1 MAPSATS
8 TNGTTNG
15 SKKLDF
21 TTFHN
26 TINGQP
32 STTTATRHGINPA
45 TKKPLPEVPIAT
57 PQDVN
62 AAVAAARE
70 AFKEW
75 SQTSVEERAEKL
87 TAFGKALEGYQEEFA
102 GLLTKEQ
109 GKPVCCP
116 LFLFLLYFHFFSA
129 EPSGP
134 SGAVGVVLNDAPPA
148 GAIAVE
154 AVLSLSLFFHPVPS
168 LL

>member
-8 TNGTTNG
+8 TNGTANG

-57 PQDVN
+57 PQDVD

-109 GKPVCCP
+109 GKPVCYP
-116 LFLFLLYFHFFSA
+116 LCSLLPIVSFLLR
-129 EPSGP
+129 
-134 SGAVGVVLNDAPPA
+134 
-148 GAIAVE
+148 
-154 AVLSLSLFFHPVPS
+154 
-168 LL
+168 